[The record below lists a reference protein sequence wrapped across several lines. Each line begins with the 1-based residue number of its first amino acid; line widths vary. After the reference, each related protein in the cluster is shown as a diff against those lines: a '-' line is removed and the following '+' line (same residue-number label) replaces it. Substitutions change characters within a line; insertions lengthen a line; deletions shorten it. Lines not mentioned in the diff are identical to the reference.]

1 MELEQVF
8 ARKDEDIDK
17 ILWKREKILVGTTLY
32 FNACVKEY
40 YGMVCNQ

>member
-17 ILWKREKILVGTTLY
+17 ILWEREKILVGTTLY
-32 FNACVKEY
+32 SNACVKEY
-40 YGMVCNQ
+40 CGMVCNQ

>member
-17 ILWKREKILVGTTLY
+17 ILWEREKILVGTTLY
-32 FNACVKEY
+32 SNACVKEY
-40 YGMVCNQ
+40 CEMTCNE